1 VLDEGRKV
9 LGHTVI
15 EVVPVSAATMAP
27 DTVVAGAPIDIRW
40 EGPNRRKDWIE
51 LVAAGTAPDG
61 EPTG

>member
-1 VLDEGRKV
+1 M
-9 LGHTVI
+9 I
-15 EVVPVSAATMAP
+15 EVVPVSAATTAP